1 MKKIVR
7 EMLKVYKPISELD
20 WLNYKINKKSDL
32 TAHHI
37 KKRCNGG
44 KLEWD
49 NIALLLPV
57 SHQYLH
63 LIECRDLETYIALN
77 KVFKMVNNQ
86 MQEPNK
92 EQRELIE
99 YLLREFE
106 EEHRWDKGS
115 KGKLLI
121 QRKYLDRGTF

>member
-1 MKKIVR
+1 MKEVTK
-7 EMLKVYKPISELD
+7 EMLRIYKPISGLD
-20 WLNYKINKKSDL
+20 WMNYKIVKKDM

-37 KKRCNGG
+37 VKRENGG
-44 KLEWD
+44 KLEMP
-49 NIALLLPV
+49 NIALLMPV

-63 LIECRDLETYIALN
+63 LIECKDVETYITIN
-77 KVFKMVNNQ
+77 KIFKMINVQ
-86 MQEPNK
+86 GYEPTK

-106 EEHRWDKGS
+106 TVHRWDKGS

-121 QRKYLDRGTF
+121 QRKYLDRGQF